1 MAQKK
6 VNMNELNIDI
16 LKKYS
21 IEELIAFHRI
31 LGDNIN
37 EMIKEKARST
47 MESFSFGEEVY
58 FISKSGHRIE
68 GKVERFNQKS
78 ISINTWDGTLW
89 RVHPTYV
96 KKIIKN

>member
-1 MAQKK
+1 MAPKEGT
-6 VNMNELNIDI
+6 MNELNIEI

-21 IEELIAFHRI
+21 IEELIVFHRV

-37 EMIKEKARST
+37 EMIKEKARNT
-47 MESFSFGEEVY
+47 MENFSFGEEVY
-58 FISKSGHRIE
+58 FINKCGHRIE

-78 ISINTWDGTLW
+78 ISINGWDGTLW
-89 RVHPTYV
+89 RVHPSYV